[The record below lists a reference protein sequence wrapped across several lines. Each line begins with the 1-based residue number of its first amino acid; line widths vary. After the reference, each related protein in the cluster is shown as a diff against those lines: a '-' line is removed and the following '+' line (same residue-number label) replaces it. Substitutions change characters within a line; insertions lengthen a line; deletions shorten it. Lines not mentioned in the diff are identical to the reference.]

1 MKAENLAQLTPV
13 EKFIEERGSSWAQ
26 AESLNNLPIF
36 VHHGDDDRA
45 VKVDWSR
52 WGVKLLQRWGY
63 DVRYHEYPGK
73 VHEALSWS
81 NPLMNAEFF
90 LEHVRDPNPR
100 HVRIRSAELRHA
112 QAYWVRV
119 EQRARPLEFMHVDA
133 EVVDRNLIRLD
144 TDNVVDVVLSPSAL
158 VDAAKPVA
166 VVWNG
171 VAHGLRLG
179 PDGMLRLTDP
189 AYRPAALRKT
199 TKLPGSINDLFNT
212 PFAVVVGT
220 SSKDPR
226 TRELCRARGEQFKK
240 AWEQWQ
246 KYPPRYFLDT
256 EITPAEIAKYSLIL
270 IGGADANGVTAKLA
284 AGIPLKVSGETI
296 TVGTGRDARSFHAPD
311 AGVQLIYPNPRNPER
326 YVLVAAGTSPMAL
339 GYVAPAPRNLV
350 EWDFVIDDGHVPAF
364 KQWSTLE
371 RTRVA
376 SGMSIR
382 TGASILRTS

>member
-1 MKAENLAQLTPV
+1 
-13 EKFIEERGSSWAQ
+13 
-26 AESLNNLPIF
+26 
-36 VHHGDDDRA
+36 
-45 VKVDWSR
+45 
-52 WGVKLLQRWGY
+52 
-63 DVRYHEYPGK
+63 
-73 VHEALSWS
+73 
-81 NPLMNAEFF
+81 
-90 LEHVRDPNPR
+90 
-100 HVRIRSAELRHA
+100 
-112 QAYWVRV
+112 
-119 EQRARPLEFMHVDA
+119 
-133 EVVDRNLIRLD
+133 
-144 TDNVVDVVLSPSAL
+144 LSPSAL
-158 VDAAKPVA
+158 VDAARPVA

-376 SGMSIR
+376 SGMFDQNWRIDPAYIV
-382 TGASILRTS
+382 TGDAKARAAGRHLGVPRGAQPDNALVSAIEGDYQIENGPPATVFRKDGKLYLKAGSDDGELEFTASSQFYLPRFQVWIDFTRDAAGKVDGFTGWGHGDFEAKRQ